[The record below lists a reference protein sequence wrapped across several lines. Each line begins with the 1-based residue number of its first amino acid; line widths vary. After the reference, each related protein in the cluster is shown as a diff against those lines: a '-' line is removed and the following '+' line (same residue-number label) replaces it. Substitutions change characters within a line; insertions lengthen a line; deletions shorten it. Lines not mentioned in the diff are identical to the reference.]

1 MTRSA
6 NRRPSPARRTVP
18 LSASALALALAATL
32 AATHPAQAAAPEP
45 TVPAGQATDR
55 MPVPKA
61 SRDGRPVPVKDVLK
75 SCKGAGCDF
84 RIAQG
89 PVEYL
94 SAVTNVGSAIVNC
107 SDADM
112 KVEREVTL
120 TSSVTDNVE
129 GEISGSWTHEGTVD
143 KTVWGEDHAEHTESA
158 RLQNTGTTTVTGT
171 TTDTETKRDQTSTN
185 KGTVDHSA
193 PKDKGPN
200 TETHN
205 FNGTQNETTTQKQIQ
220 GQTENSTE
228 TQTEVTSSSMGSVTG
243 HDELHVGVKEAF
255 TAAFRLT
262 AGRELTQSVQER
274 MMYTITLKPKDI
286 LTLGAQNAMV
296 RTQGTL
302 RVNDSAGAAKVE
314 NITVN
319 SPSTTNASSLIAQ
332 TYTDAGQCV
341 GVRPSKNAADPQP
354 GPRPGAA
361 DPQPGARPGAADP
374 QPGPRPGATD
384 PQSGARTGAAD
395 AQPGP
400 EKHGAPEAPR
410 PVEAAPGLY
419 EVPAPSAEASPQ
431 SKRVIPLPD
440 GTKASP

>member
-1 MTRSA
+1 M
-6 NRRPSPARRTVP
+6 NPPARKAGCAAVHRLVRRSVP
-18 LSASALALALAATL
+18 LPVTALTLALAVLT
-32 AATHPAQAAAPEP
+32 ATHPAQATPAPA
-45 TVPAGQATDR
+45 PAGGPALAVSD

-61 SRDGRPVPVKDVLK
+61 TRNGRAVPVKDVLK

-89 PVEYL
+89 PTEYL
-94 SAVTNVGSAIVNC
+94 SAVTTVGSAIVNC

-120 TSSVTDNVE
+120 TSSITDNVE

-171 TTDTETKRDQTSTN
+171 VTKKQSKESGQTHHT
-185 KGTVDHSA
+185 A

-200 TETHN
+200 DEQHGKTVDDTETQSQ
-205 FNGTQNETTTQKQIQ
+205 TQN
-220 GQTENSTE
+220 SAE

-302 RVNDSAGAAKVE
+302 RVNDSAGSGDASVE
-314 NITVN
+314 NVTVN

-332 TYTDAGQCV
+332 TYTDAGQCI

-354 GPRPGAA
+354 GPRPRADDSTPEPRAA
-361 DPQPGARPGAADP
+361 QVAARPLP
-374 QPGPRPGATD
+374 
-384 PQSGARTGAAD
+384 
-395 AQPGP
+395 
-400 EKHGAPEAPR
+400 
-410 PVEAAPGLY
+410 AAPGLY
-419 EVPAPSAEASPQ
+419 ELPAPPTGATPDSVS
-431 SKRVIPLPD
+431 VVPLPP
-440 GTKASP
+440 GTAAQP